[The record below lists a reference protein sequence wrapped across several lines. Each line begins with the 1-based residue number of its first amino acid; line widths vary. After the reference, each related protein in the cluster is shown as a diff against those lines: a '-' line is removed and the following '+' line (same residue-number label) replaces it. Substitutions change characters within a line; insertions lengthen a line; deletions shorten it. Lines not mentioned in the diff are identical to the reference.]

1 MFLGQSIKL
10 GNKEI
15 KNRIAIA
22 PMCVRHLPNQMDSL
36 MNNN

>member
-22 PMCVRHLPNQMDSL
+22 PMCACIYPTRWIR
-36 MNNN
+36 